1 LYTSYNWCTIA
12 TLERIDPMRKRSKY
26 RPRGLIMDT
35 MLHVT
40 SGMKKVGS
48 ISAGTTLKIKNH
60 AALES
65 VRRGI
70 GTRDDIDI
78 LIGAFNITEALAMLR
93 IGDDWKDEIR
103 AAQDALL
110 AVGRRGVET
119 GKFILRGPELTQ
131 FNLAME
137 IHDAQ
142 LDACTVSE
150 LEKAIEIVEA
160 IIRSKGA
167 RPIVRGKNE
176 KAEIG

>member
-1 LYTSYNWCTIA
+1 
-12 TLERIDPMRKRSKY
+12 MRKRSKY
-26 RPRGLIMDT
+26 RPRGLIYDT
-35 MLHVT
+35 MNHVL
-40 SGMKKVGS
+40 SGMKVVGA

-60 AALES
+60 ASLEN
-65 VRRGI
+65 VRMGQ
-70 GTRDDIDI
+70 GTKDDIDV
-78 LIGAFNITEALAMLR
+78 LISAFNITEALALMR

-119 GKFILRGPELTQ
+119 GKFILRGPELTS

-150 LEKAIEIVEA
+150 LEKAMDFVEKIVKNKQA
-160 IIRSKGA
+160 RTIIQ
-167 RPIVRGKNE
+167 GKHAKEENVS
-176 KAEIG
+176 A

>member
-1 LYTSYNWCTIA
+1 
-12 TLERIDPMRKRSKY
+12 MKKRSKY

-35 MLHVT
+35 MLFVS
-40 SGMKKVGS
+40 SGLKKVGS

-60 AALES
+60 TALES
-65 VRRGI
+65 VRCGQ
-70 GTRDDIDI
+70 GTREDVDI
-78 LIGAFNITEALAMLR
+78 LITAFNITEALAMMR

-110 AVGRRGVET
+110 AMGRRGVET
-119 GKFILRGPELTQ
+119 GKFILRGPELTT

-150 LEKAIEIVEA
+150 LEKAIDIVTSIVRA
-160 IIRSKGA
+160 KVA
-167 RPIVRGKNE
+167 RPIIQL
-176 KAEIG
+176 KAEHENEQNA